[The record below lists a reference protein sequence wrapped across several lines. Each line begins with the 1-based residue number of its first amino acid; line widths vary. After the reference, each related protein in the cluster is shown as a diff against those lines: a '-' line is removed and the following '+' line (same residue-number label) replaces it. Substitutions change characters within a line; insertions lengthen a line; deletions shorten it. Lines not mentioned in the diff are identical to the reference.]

1 MPDERNRGKEAQL
14 RNDLPH
20 NKFKRAIAAGEPQIG
35 LWLSLVSPASTEV
48 AAGAGFDWLIID
60 MEHSA
65 NDLPEVL
72 QHLRAAEGG
81 TAEPVVRIPWND
93 PVIVK
98 RLLDAGARTLLFPF
112 VQSAEEATRAVAATR
127 YPPRGIRG
135 VAGVTRANR
144 FGRVQSYFAR
154 AETEICVLV
163 QLETRKAA
171 AAVDE
176 IAAVDGIDGLFVGP
190 ADLSADFG
198 RPNDWN
204 HPDIWDAIL
213 TAGARAI
220 KAGKAAGFLS
230 GREEDCRKVLAGG
243 FTFVAVGSD
252 LGIVARGTDALVKT
266 YGDVKK
272 K

>member
-1 MPDERNRGKEAQL
+1 M
-14 RNDLPH
+14 RNDLPE
-20 NKFKRAIAAGEPQIG
+20 NRFRRAIAAGRPQIG

-81 TAEPVVRIPWND
+81 TAEPVVRLPWNE

-112 VQSAEEATRAVAATR
+112 IQSAEEAKRAVEATR

-144 FGRVQSYFAR
+144 FGRVSGYFAR
-154 AETEICVLV
+154 AELEICVLV
-163 QLETRKAA
+163 QLETRKAV
-171 AAVDE
+171 AAVDD

-198 RPNDWN
+198 HPNDWN
-204 HPDIWDAIL
+204 HPEIWESIL
-213 TAGARAI
+213 HAGTRAQ
-220 KAGKAAGFLS
+220 KAGKSAGFLS
-230 GREEDCRKVLAGG
+230 GKEEDCRKVLAAG
-243 FTFVAVGSD
+243 FRFVAVGSD
-252 LGIVARGTDALVKT
+252 LGIVARGCDGLVKT

-272 K
+272 L

>member
-1 MPDERNRGKEAQL
+1 L
-14 RNDLPH
+14 HVRNDLPH

-81 TAEPVVRIPWND
+81 TAEPVVRIPWNE
-93 PVIVK
+93 PIIVK

-112 VQSAEEATRAVAATR
+112 VQSAAEATRAVAAVR
-127 YPPRGIRG
+127 YPPRGLRG

-144 FGRVQSYFAR
+144 YGRVPSYFAR
-154 AETEICVLV
+154 AEAEICVLV
-163 QLETRKAA
+163 QLETRRAA
-171 AAVDE
+171 AAVG
-176 IAAVDGIDGLFVGP
+176 VDGLFVGP

-198 RPNDWN
+198 HPNDWN
-204 HPDIWDAIL
+204 HPGIWDAIL
-213 TAGARAI
+213 TAGARAV

-230 GREEDCRKVLAGG
+230 GKEEDCRKVLAGG

-266 YGDVKK
+266 YSDVKRK
-272 K
+272 

>member
-1 MPDERNRGKEAQL
+1 M
-14 RNDLPH
+14 RNDLPQ
-20 NKFKRAIAAGEPQIG
+20 NRFKRAIAAGQPQIG

-81 TAEPVVRIPWND
+81 TAEPVVRLQWND

-112 VQSAEEATRAVAATR
+112 IQSAAEAKRAVEATR

-144 FGRVQSYFAR
+144 FGRVPGYFAR
-154 AETEICVLV
+154 AESEICVLV
-163 QLETRKAA
+163 QLETRKAV
-171 AAVDE
+171 AAVDD

-198 RPNDWN
+198 HPNDWN
-204 HPDIWDAIL
+204 HPEIWDAIL
-213 TAGARAI
+213 HAGTRAQ

-230 GREEDCRKVLAGG
+230 GKEEDCRKVLGAG
-243 FTFVAVGSD
+243 FCFVAVGSD
-252 LGIVARGTDALVKT
+252 LGIVARGCDGLVKT
-266 YGDVKK
+266 YSDVKK
-272 K
+272 A

>member
-1 MPDERNRGKEAQL
+1 L
-14 RNDLPH
+14 HVRNDLPH

-48 AAGAGFDWLIID
+48 AAGAGFDWIIID

-112 VQSAEEATRAVAATR
+112 IQSAEEATLAVAATR

-144 FGRVQSYFAR
+144 YGRVPSYFAR

-176 IAAVDGIDGLFVGP
+176 IAAIDGIDGLFVGP

-198 RPNDWN
+198 HANDWN
-204 HPDIWDAIL
+204 HLDIWDTIL
-213 TAGARAI
+213 TAGARAV

-230 GREEDCRKVLAGG
+230 GKEEDCRKVLAGG

-266 YGDVKK
+266 YSNVKK
-272 K
+272 

>member
-1 MPDERNRGKEAQL
+1 M

-20 NKFKRAIAAGEPQIG
+20 NKFKRAIAAGQRQIG
-35 LWLSLVSPASTEV
+35 LWLSLTSPVSTEV

-60 MEHSA
+60 MEHAA

-81 TAEPVVRIPWND
+81 TAEPVVRLPWND

-98 RLLDAGARTLLFPF
+98 RLLDAGARTLLLPF
-112 VQSAEEATRAVAATR
+112 VQSADEATRAVAATR

-154 AETEICVLV
+154 AESEICVLV

-176 IAAVDGIDGLFVGP
+176 IAAVDGIDRLCSSGRPRFCP
-190 ADLSADFG
+190 ADFG

-213 TAGARAI
+213 TAGARAAEGR
-220 KAGKAAGFLS
+220 KS
-230 GREEDCRKVLAGG
+230 GRIPVRQGRGLPQGAGRRLHLCRGRQRPRRRG
-243 FTFVAVGSD
+243 
-252 LGIVARGTDALVKT
+252 ARHRRPRQ
-266 YGDVKK
+266 DVWRCEKK
-272 K
+272 